1 MQVPSDALH
10 LHPPGLALVLHLPRC
25 LRIPRRRLLHCR
37 RLVRLIASGCVRL
50 RLIACTCRC
59 RLRRRRR
66 VLCRP
71 PHFNSRL
78 SSGLP
83 SGLPSH
89 LSPTFH
95 RLPPTFHRLLL
106 ACQVRLRPCLP
117 SRLHPHQDHRH
128 VWTHR
133 GAARRPPRA
142 FHDLPRNSMSSCLPP
157 REPSTTFHDLLWPS
171 TTFHD
176 LPRPSMGSPP
186 LSFTGGRD
194 HPRPVWRRSGGLCAA
209 PLRRGEISP
218 PSLSASQDLPQ

>member
-133 GAARRPPRA
+133 GAARRPPPA
-142 FHDLPRNSMSSCLPP
+142 ESLPR
-157 REPSTTFHDLLWPS
+157 PSTKFHVILPA
-171 TTFHD
+171 TARAFHD
-176 LPRPSMGSPP
+176 LPRPSMAFHD
-186 LSFTGGRD
+186 L
-194 HPRPVWRRSGGLCAA
+194 PRPSTTFHGLPA
-209 PLRRGEISP
+209 PLIHRWARPSSTRLETIRRTLRCST
-218 PSLSASQDLPQ
+218 SSR